1 MHETTVMTSKDLL
14 IISEALSHY
23 SIGHLDKADR
33 IVVGMMNDNWPADT
47 QTGSYLLRKGPL
59 FRYHFKRL
67 RAGADRKTRSIGFF
81 HPGSIQHGFGKL
93 EQCGINYGLPEGRI
107 IPFCSHNIVQRLRLK
122 MIRRI
127 N

>member
-47 QTGSYLLRKGPL
+47 QTGSYFLRKGPL

-81 HPGSIQHGFGKL
+81 HPGS
-93 EQCGINYGLPEGRI
+93 LPPQNNLSKYPTRYFVSSQAFSLISSGSI
-107 IPFCSHNIVQRLRLK
+107 STGSV
-122 MIRRI
+122 
-127 N
+127 